1 MKINQNYLPPQN
13 FAVISTLLLKLHTRN
28 VRVKE
33 HFCHPLKGGS
43 KLDSLEWLE
52 IQRIMQHSDC
62 FII

>member
-33 HFCHPLKGGS
+33 HFGAVTRCGLF
-43 KLDSLEWLE
+43 
-52 IQRIMQHSDC
+52 QRDVRHMKRQRKWVKNDKT
-62 FII
+62 